1 VISTSL
7 NGTTARLLEYTMTPR
22 FFNSYSRGLT
32 TIQEFEGLVLSQL
45 MYTSYPCE
53 DEEDEML
60 IIAPYGDYNLV
71 NPTTGTTSGINLIN
85 TGFLSGSYSGTTFS
99 GTSPASPGSGGEN
112 DPSTFPNFTDGLGN
126 FFNSV
131 GSAFS
136 DAYEWTGNTIRTIF
150 RWIRNLFCGSCSP
163 RSSMARG
170 PADPI
175 IIIDDNAP
183 PATTPT
189 PLEPCDWFY
198 SNFALFQV
206 NTLVGYNPNNDLTP
220 EVLNWWDNIATDP
233 TKVSLL
239 NYLNSEP
246 FINQNTWQVFFQLV
260 NYLLGGG
267 NQNFANDIINYL
279 LHYDDVNIVEVDLNN
294 RILIDESFKNNV
306 KAYSTYN
313 KLKQTNTF
321 SQLLLNFE
329 GDNSL
334 IPLTFKVGNVAN
346 CAGNGDPNGCTQL
359 KYDQL
364 PNGNAINGVIT
375 ITIDEN
381 YINSQNTPILL
392 LGKTIVHEAIHANI
406 SYYIYVIESG
416 GDPNNSNF
424 TTAYEA
430 YRATKG
436 WQHNYMA
443 NFYLNTMQDALAQLH
458 PLIGDQTFINYMNNS
473 FPNIDWYDFYLKISI
488 SGLHNTTY
496 YNNLP
501 QEVKDLINIYLYD
514 TRANSIKTISN

>member
-1 VISTSL
+1 
-7 NGTTARLLEYTMTPR
+7 M
-22 FFNSYSRGLT
+22 
-32 TIQEFEGLVLSQL
+32 
-45 MYTSYPCE
+45 
-53 DEEDEML
+53 
-60 IIAPYGDYNLV
+60 
-71 NPTTGTTSGINLIN
+71 
-85 TGFLSGSYSGTTFS
+85 
-99 GTSPASPGSGGEN
+99 
-112 DPSTFPNFTDGLGN
+112 
-126 FFNSV
+126 
-131 GSAFS
+131 
-136 DAYEWTGNTIRTIF
+136 
-150 RWIRNLFCGSCSP
+150 
-163 RSSMARG
+163 
-170 PADPI
+170 
-175 IIIDDNAP
+175 
-183 PATTPT
+183 
-189 PLEPCDWFY
+189 
-198 SNFALFQV
+198 

-220 EVLNWWDNIATDP
+220 EVLNWWDLTASKAV
-233 TKVSLL
+233 KVSLL
-239 NYLNSEP
+239 NYLYRNPIVS
-246 FINQNTWQVFFQLV
+246 QSTWQVFFQLV
-260 NYLLGGG
+260 YFLINGGDTI
-267 NQNFANDIINYL
+267 FLKDVINYL
-279 LHYDDVNIVEVDLNN
+279 IHNDELNVVEVDLNN
-294 RILIDESFKNNV
+294 RILIDESFKNNAKV
-306 KAYSTYN
+306 YSTFN
-313 KLKQTNTF
+313 KLRQTNTF
-321 SQLLLNFE
+321 NQLLLNFQ

-364 PNGNAINGVIT
+364 QNGNAINGIIT

-430 YRATKG
+430 YRTTKG

-443 NFYLNTMQDALAQLH
+443 NFYLNTIQNALTQLH

-473 FPNIDWYDFYLKISI
+473 FPNIDWNDFYLKIST

-514 TRANSIKTISN
+514 TRTNSIKTISN